1 LFGIHHMFTVAI
13 TGANGF
19 IGRNLVQ
26 YLTIRGDVQI
36 RVLVRDPHSTIL
48 QHANVT
54 LIQGDLASS
63 GALKN
68 FLVPGCTV
76 INLAYDSL
84 APQTANLAAMRNLAE
99 ACGDS
104 HVRRMIHCST
114 AVVFGRCAEEVVNEK
129 SACEP
134 QTEYGNTKL
143 LIEQALREYAR
154 GRFETVMLRPTA
166 VFGPG
171 GQALVKL
178 ANDLLCGSRAVNYLR
193 SCLFNE
199 RKMNLVCVNNVTAAI
214 MFLAE
219 TRSKVDG
226 EVYIISEDDNPS
238 NNFRYV
244 EQYLLAKLGRG
255 NYVWPRLSVP
265 PMILSWL
272 LRTLGRDVDKP
283 RRIYDSSKIRRAG
296 FCHVEALE
304 HGLAVF
310 VEWYRGKSGS
320 GQPENK

>member
-1 LFGIHHMFTVAI
+1 MSTVAI

-26 YLTIRGDVQI
+26 HLTMRGDVQI
-36 RVLVRDPHSTIL
+36 RVLVRDSRSTTL

-63 GALKN
+63 EALKN

-84 APQTANLAAMRNLAE
+84 APQTANLAAMRNLVE

-129 SACEP
+129 SACDP
-134 QTEYGNTKL
+134 QTEYGMTKL
-143 LIEQALREYAR
+143 LIEQALREYAC
-154 GRFETVMLRPTA
+154 GRFEAVILRPTA

-171 GQALVKL
+171 GQALIKL

-214 MFLAE
+214 IFLAE
-219 TRSKVDG
+219 TSSKVDG
-226 EVYIISEDDNPS
+226 EVYIISEDDNPA

-244 EQYLLAKLGRG
+244 EQYLLTKLGG
-255 NYVWPRLSVP
+255 GDYVWPRLSAP
-265 PMILSWL
+265 PMILSWF
-272 LRTLGRDVDKP
+272 LRVLGRDVDKP
-283 RRIYDSSKIRRAG
+283 QRVYDSSKIRRTG
-296 FCHVEALE
+296 FSHVESLE

-310 VEWYRGKSGS
+310 AEWYRGKSGP
-320 GQPENK
+320 GQPKDK